1 MEDDWESKFDEEK
14 LAPPPKDA
22 KVNKWDGEDEEEVID
37 SWEDVL
43 EEKKD
48 EEKNDAPVVVKSKKT
63 LTQKLAEKETLRR
76 ELEEKRRK
84 EREEEEM
91 ADMTPEERAAEKI
104 RRQLAQEEA
113 DLKTA
118 LESLGMI
125 NKQNS
130 DNNSGLDAFSPKTKS
145 DFEEFATA
153 ITKKVDQFRN
163 SEEFV
168 PFLDVLVFKLCVG
181 LSSTNIRK
189 IRSSLD
195 VLHLEKQKNERG
207 DKPKKKAGGK
217 VKASIKTEKDNDFT
231 SQTKAN
237 FDYDDMDDFM

>member
-22 KVNKWDGEDEEEVID
+22 KVNKWDGEDEEEVFD
-37 SWEDVL
+37 SWEEVL
-43 EEKKD
+43 DEKKD
-48 EEKNDAPVVVKSKKT
+48 EEKNDVPVVVKAKKT
-63 LTQKLAEKETLRR
+63 LTQKLAEKEKLRR
-76 ELEEKRRK
+76 ELEEKRRI

-91 ADMTPEERAAEKI
+91 ADMSPEERAAEKI
-104 RRQLAQEEA
+104 RRQQAQEEA

-125 NKQNS
+125 NKMENS
-130 DNNSGLDAFSPKTKS
+130 TGLDACCPKTKAE
-145 DFEEFATA
+145 FEEFAVD
-153 ITKKVDQFRN
+153 ITKKIDQFKT

-168 PFLDVLVFKLCVG
+168 PFLDSLVFKLCVG

-217 VKASIKTEKDNDFT
+217 IKASIKTEKDNDFT